1 MPVRTLIIVLLAG
14 SPRSPAA
21 GGAESSSRP
30 AHRLSPPPAPPATD
44 VSPLDPGSIPD
55 VPAQQQLQPPPRRRS
70 FLDFLL

>member
-14 SPRSPAA
+14 SALA
-21 GGAESSSRP
+21 GCGRRGELEPPGAPSVTTSG
-30 AHRLSPPPAPPATD
+30 PPVTD

-55 VPAQQQLQPPPRRRS
+55 VPAQQQLQPPPRRRL